1 MVARVVVELRPMKT
15 AAKILAGAV
24 VLAALLWTTTF
35 LYWHVRILGAIRTM
49 DGHPTSHEQQTASD
63 TLNEAGCRSLPY
75 LFEALNPDRS
85 PNLQIVAT
93 IHIGFIVAA
102 PGEPILY
109 NPKVA
114 DWLEKWQPRPEEP
127 PDVRRRKFE
136 ALRLWWKENGPRY
149 HQVWRV
155 WSKECL
161 P

>member
-1 MVARVVVELRPMKT
+1 MKT
-15 AAKILAGAV
+15 AAKVLAGTV
-24 VLAALLWTTTF
+24 IVAALLWTTTF

-49 DGHPTSHEQQTASD
+49 QTQTTSEAQRAAED
-63 TLNEAGCRSLPY
+63 VLNEAGCRSLPY
-75 LFEALNPDRS
+75 LFEALNPNQS
-85 PNLQIVAT
+85 PDFLMGAT

-114 DWLEKWQPRPEEP
+114 AWLNQWEITRDDP
-127 PDVRRRKFE
+127 PDVRRRKCE
-136 ALRLWWKENGPRY
+136 GLRAWWKENGART
-149 HQVWRV
+149 HQVWRI